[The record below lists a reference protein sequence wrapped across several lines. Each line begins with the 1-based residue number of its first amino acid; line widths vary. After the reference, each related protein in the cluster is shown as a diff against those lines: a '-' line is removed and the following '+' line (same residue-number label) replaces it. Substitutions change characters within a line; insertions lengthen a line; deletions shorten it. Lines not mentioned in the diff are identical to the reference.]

1 MRTSADGSD
10 GAALFSVLAAE
21 GADAASQGAGLA
33 AGWAAVAAE
42 RTGVATKRADVAVAG
57 AETAAEGA
65 GAAVRGAGLT
75 AVGAGAEMVVAL
87 AGFLSLLQLI
97 DSAFPTGAFAHSF
110 GLETAI
116 QEGRVHSGGEL
127 FAWLAS
133 YTRGSLTPF
142 DAVGVYFAH
151 RYALEA
157 AAVGADWEG
166 GPLID
171 LDRRLTVARLARES
185 REGSIKIAKRY
196 LHMALELHP
205 ESGLDRYAGW
215 IREGTCFGSVP
226 LIHGWMSAY
235 LGQTPRMA
243 MLTHLYAAVNSLLQ
257 VALRAMAIGQ
267 TEGHK
272 VLRALFPLLENE
284 TERVLD
290 CPPDPQGMSCDAFV
304 QEIAAMRHET
314 LYSRLFMS

>member
-10 GAALFSVLAAE
+10 GATLFSILATE
-21 GADAASQGAGLA
+21 GAG
-33 AGWAAVAAE
+33 
-42 RTGVATKRADVAVAG
+42 VAVAG
-57 AETAAEGA
+57 SGTAAEDA
-65 GAAVRGAGLT
+65 GVAVRGAGL
-75 AVGAGAEMVVAL
+75 AAKEAGAETVIAL

-97 DSAFPTGAFAHSF
+97 DSAFPTGAFVHSF

-116 QEGRVHSGGEL
+116 QEGRVRSAGEL

-133 YTRGSLTPF
+133 YIRGSLTPF

-185 REGSIKIAKRY
+185 REGSIKIAKRC

-205 ESGLDRYAGW
+205 DCGLDGYAGW
-215 IREGTCFGSVP
+215 IRAGTCFGSVP

-235 LGQTPRMA
+235 LGQTARMA

-272 VLRALFPLLENE
+272 VMRTLLPLLVSE
-284 TERVLD
+284 TERVLG
-290 CPPDPQGMSCDAFV
+290 CPPDPQNMSCDAFV